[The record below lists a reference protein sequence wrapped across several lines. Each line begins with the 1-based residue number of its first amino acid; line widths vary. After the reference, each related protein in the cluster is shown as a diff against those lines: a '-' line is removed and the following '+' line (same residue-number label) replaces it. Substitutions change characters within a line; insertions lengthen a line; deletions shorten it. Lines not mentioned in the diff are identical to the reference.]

1 MGPAVRSQIVS
12 RPASASGSACARSVN
27 SLVSV
32 PPLIAARSKIVTG
45 ALLWLR
51 PTTSTL
57 TCPPS
62 RAT

>member
-1 MGPAVRSQIVS
+1 
-12 RPASASGSACARSVN
+12 
-27 SLVSV
+27 V
-32 PPLIAARSKIVTG
+32 PPLIAARSKTVTG